1 MLVCF
6 VFLATDYYNIKER
19 LFNKKKTA
27 EGPKYLLRIL
37 NISHPQQL
45 FILMLRPSHSSA
57 QIFKISLLELIQ
69 LFRPR
74 QHLLVASNQFL
85 KGKENPKII

>member
-1 MLVCF
+1 
-6 VFLATDYYNIKER
+6 
-19 LFNKKKTA
+19 
-27 EGPKYLLRIL
+27 
-37 NISHPQQL
+37 
-45 FILMLRPSHSSA
+45 MLRPSHSSA